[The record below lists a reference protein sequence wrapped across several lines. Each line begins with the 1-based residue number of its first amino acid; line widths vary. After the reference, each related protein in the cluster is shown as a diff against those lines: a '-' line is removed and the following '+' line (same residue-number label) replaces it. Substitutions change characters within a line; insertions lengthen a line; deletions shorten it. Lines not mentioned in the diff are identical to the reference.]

1 MLGINELLERL
12 QLLKSQGAPLNILS
26 EFKAVLSENKLL
38 TPRR

>member
-12 QLLKSQGAPLNILS
+12 QLLKSQGALNILS